1 MSEPPAT
8 LRRVFALLG
17 AEAMARLQAA
27 RVLVVGLGAVGGACV
42 EALARS
48 GVGHLWLVDADVF
61 EASNLNRQPFA
72 SLEALGRPK
81 AEVTAG
87 RLRQIAPTCAAQGEV
102 ARVAA
107 DNVAALLDRARPDA
121 VVDAID
127 DVRAKI
133 ALLDACLR
141 RGVPAWS
148 AMGAARKRDPSALRV
163 TDLAQTQVCPLARLV
178 RQGLRA
184 LGHEG
189 GVRCVWSN
197 ERPLPAQRDVPMGS
211 YMPVTAA
218 AGLFLAADAIAALT
232 R

>member
-1 MSEPPAT
+1 MSEMMQRT
-8 LRRVFALLG
+8 GLLVGEDGVRRLADASV
-17 AEAMARLQAA
+17 
-27 RVLVVGLGAVGGACV
+27 VLCGVGAVGGY
-42 EALARS
+42 ALEGLVRA
-48 GVGHLWLVDADVF
+48 GVGRIRVVDADVF

-197 ERPLPAQRDVPMGS
+197 ERPLPAQRDAPMGS